1 MGAASGEVVD
11 GQGWGGGGRQLRW
24 LVGGG
29 GAVEEDI
36 RAGTDTARDDMMGG
50 LAGGDAVKTV
60 TALLVHHEAK
70 SRTKQ
75 TVGDKRGREGR

>member
-1 MGAASGEVVD
+1 MGKVVD

-50 LAGGDAVKTV
+50 WR
-60 TALLVHHEAK
+60 EAM
-70 SRTKQ
+70 Q
-75 TVGDKRGREGR
+75 